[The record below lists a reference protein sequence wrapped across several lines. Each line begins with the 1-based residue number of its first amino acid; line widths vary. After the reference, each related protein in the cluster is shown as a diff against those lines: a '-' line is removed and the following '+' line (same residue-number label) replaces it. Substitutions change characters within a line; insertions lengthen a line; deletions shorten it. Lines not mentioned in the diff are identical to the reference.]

1 MKAHYR
7 SEFNE
12 AQTMK
17 KSSKYDEEEETD
29 V

>member
-17 KSSKYDEEEETD
+17 KSSKFYEEEEED
-29 V
+29 K

>member
-7 SEFNE
+7 SEFND

-17 KSSKYDEEEETD
+17 KSSKYDEEEEED
-29 V
+29 K